1 MGEGVSVAKAHSP
14 TNPHTSGLILMNI
27 FNSVSRFIAA
37 ACFSIFLAQAH
48 ASESSQPLTF
58 DFQTIQVS
66 AALQLLADYR
76 GLNLVLG
83 DGVRGSLSMRM
94 KDVTWDEAI
103 EFVANSKGLL
113 YTVEGNFL
121 HVSAYPRL
129 DPGSPEPYQTS
140 GESSSAPFFGAASP
154 HKVTI
159 FKVHNIL
166 SSDAIK
172 AFPLDQGETLNFEDG
187 SSVIVARMSDKR
199 LSEFRTYL
207 DAVDYSRRQ
216 VMIEARIVEV
226 DRSYTKNLGVQWSG
240 SIGSGAGTLV
250 GSVPFG
256 LTPAAI
262 AGFGITS
269 RSFNLDAELNAME
282 QAGMGR
288 VISSPRVYTSDRHQA
303 KIVKGSQVPYQQSA
317 GEGSTSISFKEAALS
332 LDVTPIVNGQGVL
345 LDVILSKDEPDY
357 SKAMNGVPPI
367 NTTSLTS
374 RVFSGFG
381 KTVALGGV
389 YSDVDSEVTRSVPGL
404 GKIPGLK
411 WLFNSTSKVSTQ
423 TELILFLTPRLVDGI

>member
-1 MGEGVSVAKAHSP
+1 MSISKSISH
-14 TNPHTSGLILMNI
+14 
-27 FNSVSRFIAA
+27 FFIAA
-37 ACFSIFLAQAH
+37 FFSAII
-48 ASESSQPLTF
+48 SQSFAEDGPQSLTF

-83 DGVRGSLSMRM
+83 EGISGSLSMRM

-103 EFVANSKGLL
+103 EFVTGPRGLL
-113 YTVEGNFL
+113 YTVEGKFL
-121 HVSAYPRL
+121 HVSLYPRTNA
-129 DPGSPEPYQTS
+129 EPAAYGAYS
-140 GESSSAPFFGAASP
+140 DVPVVPAAASSP
-154 HKVTI
+154 SYKVSVL
-159 FKVHNIL
+159 KVRNIP
-166 SSDAIK
+166 SVDAIK
-172 AFPLDQGETLNFEDG
+172 AFPLDQGETLNAEEG
-187 SSVIVARMSDKR
+187 SSVIVARMNEKR
-199 LSEFRTYL
+199 LSELRMYL
-207 DAVDYSRRQ
+207 DAVDYSRKQ

-226 DRSYTKNLGVQWSG
+226 DRSYTKNLGVQWNASV
-240 SIGSGAGTLV
+240 GSGAGTLI

-269 RSFNLDAELNAME
+269 RSFNLDAELDAME
-282 QAGMGR
+282 QAGKGR
-288 VISSPRVYTSDRHQA
+288 VISSPRVYTTDRHQA
-303 KIVKGSQVPYQQSA
+303 KIIKGSQVPYQQSA
-317 GEGSTSISFKEAALS
+317 GDGATSVSFKEAALS
-332 LDVTPIVNGQGVL
+332 LDVLPLVNDRGVL

-389 YSDVDSEVTRSVPGL
+389 YSDADSTVVRSVPFF

-411 WLFNSTSKVSTQ
+411 WLFNNTSTVKTQ
-423 TELILFLTPRLVDGI
+423 TELVLFLTPRLVDAAI